1 MKIILLHYSAPP
13 VVGGVESV
21 LGQHARLMS
30 DAGHAVAVVA
40 GRGSQV
46 DSRIPFLPLPL
57 ADSLHPEVLKVKA
70 GLDRGV
76 VPPEFEPLAAQLTAA
91 LDQLIGDADVVIA
104 HNVCSLHKN
113 LALTAAIKNLFE
125 SPRRARLIL
134 WHHDL
139 AWATP
144 RYRPE
149 LHPGPPWDLLRKPPA
164 KAVHVAVSELRRDEL
179 ADLLG
184 IPADT
189 IAVIP
194 NGLDLS
200 RFFKLEGR
208 TRQLLGQLDLL
219 HAAPILLLPV
229 RITPRKN
236 IELALRVL
244 HELRKDYPSAVLVVT
259 GPPGPHNPDNRH
271 YLERLH
277 HLRRELGL
285 SEAAHFLTELSDDPS
300 TPFVPRTPATRRCE
314 TAGSGQDLPD
324 AVVADFYRLADLLFL
339 PSREE
344 GFGIPILEAG
354 LSGLPIFCA
363 DIPPLRAL
371 ADGRAEF
378 FDPEADPAELAGRI
392 ARCLEADGG
401 YRLRARVRQ
410 EYNWERIF
418 AGQIAPL
425 LKAK

>member
-57 ADSLHPEVLKVKA
+57 ANSLHPEVLKVKA

-76 VPPEFEPLAAQLTAA
+76 VPPEFEPLAAQLTTA
-91 LDQLIGDADVVIA
+91 LDHLIGDADVVIA

-139 AWATP
+139 AWAAP

-164 KAVHVAVSELRRDEL
+164 KATHVAVSELRRDEL

-184 IPADT
+184 IPANT

-236 IELALRVL
+236 IELAFRVL
-244 HELRKDYPSAVLVVT
+244 HELRKDYPSAVLIVT

-271 YLERLH
+271 YLERLL

-300 TPFVPRTPATRRCE
+300 T
-314 TAGSGQDLPD
+314 GSGQGLPD
-324 AVVADFYRLADLLFL
+324 AVIADFYRLADLLFL

-378 FDPEADPAELAGRI
+378 FAPEADPAELAGRI
-392 ARCLEADGG
+392 ARRLEADSG

-425 LKAK
+425 LEAK